1 MNKLMGFLEL
11 KDSDLPAV
19 PWKEFNDKVSFD
31 EKLLWTVRT
40 AVEKGEDLNLPRVVG
55 VDAKDVMRVL

>member
-11 KDSDLPAV
+11 KDLNLPAV

-55 VDAKDVMRVL
+55 VDAKDA